1 MLIIIDTNKH
11 NEDQNRRLRRKITV
25 ALRDIGYF
33 VEHEN
38 DAGIRFEFDDGWYE
52 EQKDPDKGKV

>member
-1 MLIIIDTNKH
+1 MMIFVDTNNH
-11 NEDQNRRLRRKITV
+11 NEDQLRRLRRKVTV

-38 DAGIRFEFDDGWYE
+38 ESGIRFEFDEGWYE